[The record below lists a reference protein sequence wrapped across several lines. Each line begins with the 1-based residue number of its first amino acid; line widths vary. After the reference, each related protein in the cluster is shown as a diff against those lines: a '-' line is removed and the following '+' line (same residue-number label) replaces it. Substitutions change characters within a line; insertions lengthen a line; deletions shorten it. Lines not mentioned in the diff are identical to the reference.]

1 MSASDQDDVEYE
13 PPKQQRRKAPR
24 GTYPVRPKKLLLKD
38 DLTLHSAMLKESLKE
53 IKAFKINT
61 KMNQDKKIV
70 LEKLCYNEE
79 ESKFSGKSARTYSYL
94 QLLSA
99 TRKALECRDFPTL
112 YELIK
117 KGLEQ
122 KYHFL
127 QTQMSNVSVCTA
139 LTWFHINNVNFHLF

>member
-13 PPKQQRRKAPR
+13 PPKKQTKKTSR
-24 GTYPVRPKKLLLKD
+24 GMCPVRPKKLLLKD
-38 DLTLHSAMLKESLKE
+38 DLTLHPAMLKESLKE
-53 IKAFKINT
+53 IKAYKVSRSVI
-61 KMNQDKKIV
+61 KQDKKKA
-70 LEKLCYNEE
+70 LEMLCYNEE
-79 ESKFSGKSARTYSYL
+79 ESKFSGKLAKAYSYL

-99 TRKALECRDFPTL
+99 TRKALESRDFPTL

-139 LTWFHINNVNFHLF
+139 VHFISYQ

>member
-1 MSASDQDDVEYE
+1 MSASDQDDEEYK
-13 PPKQQRRKAPR
+13 PPKKQTKRAPR

-38 DLTLHSAMLKESLKE
+38 DLTLHKAMLKESLKE
-53 IKAFKINT
+53 IEAYEVSAIQKK
-61 KMNQDKKIV
+61 QDKKIA
-70 LEKLCYNEE
+70 LEKFCFNEE
-79 ESKFSGKSARTYSYL
+79 ESKFSGKLARAYSYF

-139 LTWFHINNVNFHLF
+139 VHFISYQ